1 MSRRNE
7 NVRKLI
13 LGSRGSKLAMTQS
26 QWVASQL
33 NSDIEIKKIST
44 RGDKIHDVALAK
56 IEGKGFFTKEIDD
69 ALLSKEIDLA
79 VHSFKDVPTDLPEG
93 LAIASVPSRESPND
107 ALVGDY
113 QSLEELPLNAK
124 VGTASIRRRVE
135 VLKARP
141 DAKVL
146 DLRGNLDTRIR
157 KIKEGMYDAII
168 VAVAGLMRL
177 GYSDYFPLDPTSFIP
192 AAGQGALAIT
202 ARSDDE
208 EVLSELS
215 EMEDPLTRLSVECE
229 RLFLSTLES
238 GCQVPAGV
246 YTTIDDKENKFSI
259 LGFISSLDGKQFIS
273 NEESGL
279 VEDAR
284 TITLNVT
291 KKLLDLGGSEILQKI
306 REEGA

>member
-1 MSRRNE
+1 M
-7 NVRKLI
+7 RKLI
-13 LGSRGSKLAMTQS
+13 LGSRGSKLAMAQS

-33 NSDIEIKKIST
+33 NCDIEIKEIST

-69 ALLSKEIDLA
+69 ALLSSEVDLA
-79 VHSFKDVPTDLPEG
+79 VHSFKDVPTDLPKG
-93 LAIASVPSRESPND
+93 LIIASVPTRESPKD
-107 ALVGDY
+107 ALVGSY
-113 QSLEELPLNAK
+113 HSLDELPLNAK

-141 DAKVL
+141 DTKIE
-146 DLRGNLDTRIR
+146 DLRGNLDTRMR
-157 KIKEGMYDAII
+157 KIKEGEYDAII
-168 VAVAGLMRL
+168 VAEAGLKRL
-177 GYSDYFPLDPTSFIP
+177 GYSDYIPLDPRIFIP

-208 EVLSELS
+208 EVRTLLS
-215 EMEDPLTRLSVECE
+215 EMEDPVTRLSVECE

-246 YTTIDDKENKFSI
+246 YTTIDEDRNIFTI

-273 NEESGL
+273 NDDSGPL
-279 VEDAR
+279 EDAR
-284 TITLNVT
+284 SITLKTT
-291 KKLLDLGGSEILQKI
+291 KKLLDLGGSEILQII
-306 REEGA
+306 REEGN

>member
-1 MSRRNE
+1 
-7 NVRKLI
+7 VRKLI
-13 LGSRGSKLAMTQS
+13 LGSRGSKLAMAQS
-26 QWVASQL
+26 NWIASQFS
-33 NSDIEIKKIST
+33 SDIEIKKIST

-56 IEGKGFFTKEIDD
+56 LEGKGFFTKEIDD
-69 ALLSKEIDLA
+69 ALLSSEIDLA

-93 LAIASVPSRESPND
+93 LIIASVPARESPRD
-107 ALVGDY
+107 ALVGAY
-113 QSLEELPLNAK
+113 QTLEKLPLNAR

-141 DAKVL
+141 DVKL
-146 DLRGNLDTRIR
+146 EDLRGNLDTRMR
-157 KIKEGMYDAII
+157 KIKEGEYDAII
-168 VAVAGLMRL
+168 VAEAGLKRL
-177 GYSDYFPLDPTSFIP
+177 GYSDYFPLDPNSFIP

-208 EVLSELS
+208 EVLNLLSEL
-215 EMEDPLTRLSVECE
+215 EDPKTRLSCECE

-246 YTTIDDKENKFSI
+246 YTTIEKEKQLFTI

-273 NEESGL
+273 NENSGPM
-279 VEDAR
+279 EEAKD
-284 TITLNVT
+284 ITLKVT
-291 KKLLDLGGSEILQKI
+291 RKLLDLGGSEVLQKI

>member
-1 MSRRNE
+1 
-7 NVRKLI
+7 VRKLI
-13 LGSRGSKLAMTQS
+13 LGSRGSKLAMAQS

-33 NSDIEIKKIST
+33 NCDIEIKRIFT

-69 ALLSKEIDLA
+69 ALLSSEIDLA
-79 VHSFKDVPTDLPEG
+79 VHSFKDVPTDLPKG
-93 LAIASVPSRESPND
+93 LVIASVPFRESPND
-107 ALVGDY
+107 ALVGAF

-124 VGTASIRRRVE
+124 VGTSSIRRRAE
-135 VLKARP
+135 VLKERS
-141 DAKVL
+141 DANIK
-146 DLRGNLDTRIR
+146 DLRGNLDTRMR
-157 KIKEGMYDAII
+157 KINEGEYDAII
-168 VAVAGLMRL
+168 VAEAGLNRL
-177 GYSDYFPLDPTSFIP
+177 GYSDYIPLDPRTFIP
-192 AAGQGALAIT
+192 AAGQGALAVT

-208 EVLSELS
+208 EVLTLLSEL
-215 EMEDPLTRLSVECE
+215 EDPLTRLSVECE

-246 YTTIDDKENKFSI
+246 HITIDEKENIFSI

-273 NEESGL
+273 NEDSGPL
-279 VEDAR
+279 EDAKD
-284 TITLNVT
+284 ITLKVT